1 MNREIKLNLSNFK
14 NIIATDNDKLGYLI
28 EKINKTTL
36 SKNKIDLE
44 LKNINKD
51 LSLLKAK
58 IEKNNKNE

>member
-1 MNREIKLNLSNFK
+1 MNREIKINLSNLK
-14 NIIATDNDKLGYLI
+14 NIIATDNDELCYLI
-28 EKINKTTL
+28 EQINKTIL

-44 LKNINKD
+44 LKNINKK